1 MAQGSGK
8 WWLGFGCGFLVATAL
23 YLLLLWL
30 VPLLPRPTLDPVFG
44 ANFMAGAWSA
54 GAARAFTVLNLG
66 VFGAPFLIGCCR
78 PRSFAAA
85 FAFCRRLPTMVGMLG
100 TLWALIASNMN
111 EPGTLAEKFSV
122 AIVSTFVGIVVQI
135 ALELFGRLGLAR
147 TGETAEDAVDGED

>member
-54 GAARAFTVLNLG
+54 
-66 VFGAPFLIGCCR
+66 GAPFLIGCCR